1 VEDDMTQLEPIK
13 LELDNKSVEAILQ
26 AFDKV
31 LLLAD
36 QRRGELADANDWQN
50 LAYGLDAF
58 RAFKANLDT
67 LIRAIEDNVAET
79 MPGKKQAVD
88 GLGLLE
94 KRSAT
99 SRRWDSEGLLQYM
112 VRDVLDPDR
121 TGEVNYDRM
130 WDLIEA
136 LKKALPFTASLGWR
150 VTALKEL
157 GMPVDNFC
165 ETTYGRQTIT
175 IAK

>member
-1 VEDDMTQLEPIK
+1 MSEIEHVTPEIEMGSVAVILE
-13 LELDNKSVEAILQ
+13 
-26 AFDKV
+26 AFDQV
-31 LLLAD
+31 LMRADEHRSELAD
-36 QRRGELADANDWQN
+36 QGDWES
-50 LAYGLDAF
+50 LLHGLVE
-58 RAFKANLDT
+58 RK
-67 LIRAIEDNVAET
+67 
-79 MPGKKQAVD
+79 
-88 GLGLLE
+88 
-94 KRSAT
+94 SAT
-99 SRRWDSEGLLQYM
+99 TRRWDSEGLLQYM
-112 VRDVLDPDR
+112 VRDVLDPER

-165 ETTYGRQTIT
+165 EVNYGRQTIT

>member
-1 VEDDMTQLEPIK
+1 MTQELETTSVSP
-13 LELDNKSVEAILQ
+13 ERQAQTLDIITTFNN
-26 AFDKV
+26 V
-31 LLLAD
+31 LLEMDKYRA
-36 QRRGELADANDWQN
+36 ELADSQQWQA
-50 LAYGLDAF
+50 LAAGLVQL

-67 LIRAIEDNVAET
+67 LIRAIEDDVCEI
-79 MPGKKQAVD
+79 MPGKKQAVE
-88 GLGLLE
+88 GVGLLE
-94 KRSAT
+94 KRSMN
-99 SRRWDSEGLLQYM
+99 SRKWDSEGLLQYM

-150 VTALKEL
+150 VTALREL

-165 ETTYGRQTIT
+165 ETTYGRQSLTIT
-175 IAK
+175 K

>member
-1 VEDDMTQLEPIK
+1 MSELEHVTPEIEIGSVAVI
-13 LELDNKSVEAILQ
+13 LE
-26 AFDKV
+26 AFDQV
-31 LLLAD
+31 LMRAD
-36 QRRGELADANDWQN
+36 EHRSELAMSGDWES
-50 LAYGLDAF
+50 LLHGLVAF
-58 RAFKANLDT
+58 KKFKANLDI
-67 LIRAIEDNVAET
+67 LIRAIEDDVAANLPE
-79 MPGKKQAVD
+79 KKMAVEGI
-88 GLGLLE
+88 GLVE
-94 KRSAT
+94 RKSAT
-99 SRRWDSEGLLQYM
+99 TRRWDSEGLLQYM
-112 VRDVLDPDR
+112 VRDVLDPER

-165 ETTYGRQTIT
+165 EVNYGRQTIT

>member
-1 VEDDMTQLEPIK
+1 MEENMTQLEPIK
-13 LELDNKSVEAILQ
+13 LDLDTTSVGAVLQ
-26 AFDKV
+26 AFDQV
-31 LLLAD
+31 LMLAD
-36 QRRGELADANDWQN
+36 QQRAKLADAGDWQS
-50 LAYGLDAF
+50 LAYGLAAF
-58 RAFKANLDT
+58 RDFKANLDT
-67 LIRAIEDNVAET
+67 LMRAIEDDVAAHLPE
-79 MPGKKQAVD
+79 KKVVVD
-88 GLGLLE
+88 NFGTIE
-94 KRSAT
+94 RRSAT

-112 VRDVLDPDR
+112 VRDVLDPDH

-150 VTALKEL
+150 VTALKDL
-157 GMPVDNFC
+157 NMPVDLFS